1 MNKLISSHSAMIKHV
16 EVILAPIELLQRFYN
31 VVFIGQLFFM
41 ILTISV
47 LLVTDA
53 REWGQWVRKT

>member
-1 MNKLISSHSAMIKHV
+1 MIKHV
-16 EVILAPIELLQRFYN
+16 EVILAQIELLQRFYN
-31 VVFIGQLFFM
+31 VVFIGRPFFV

-53 REWGQWVRKT
+53 RDWGQWVRKT